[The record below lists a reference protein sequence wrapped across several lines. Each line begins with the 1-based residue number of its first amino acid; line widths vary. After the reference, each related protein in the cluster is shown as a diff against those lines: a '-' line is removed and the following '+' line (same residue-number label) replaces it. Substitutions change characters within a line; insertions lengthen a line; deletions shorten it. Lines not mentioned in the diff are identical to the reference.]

1 MIAKAGIQ
9 IYLKSPGCKLPY
21 SGIER
26 DLYITNFEISYV
38 NRIADIGRG
47 KGAGDWREGP

>member
-9 IYLKSPGCKLPY
+9 IHLKSPGCKLLY

-26 DLYITNFEISYV
+26 DMFIMNLVIF
-38 NRIADIGRG
+38 DM
-47 KGAGDWREGP
+47 K